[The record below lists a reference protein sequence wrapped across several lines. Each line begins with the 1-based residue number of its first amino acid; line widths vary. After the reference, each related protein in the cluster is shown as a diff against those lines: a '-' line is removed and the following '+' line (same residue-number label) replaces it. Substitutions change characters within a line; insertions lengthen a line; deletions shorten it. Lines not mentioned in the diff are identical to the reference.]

1 MTDAQTHAEAH
12 HGPDVKSYLVIFGAL
27 SVFTA
32 ISFVVN
38 EFVRHDTISATT
50 GMLLILGV
58 AVVKA
63 VLVGM
68 YFMHLKYDWA
78 KLYFMIIP
86 CFILATMFIVVLL
99 PDIVLA
105 WHHDP
110 EHQSGNQP
118 VGSASKH

>member
-68 YFMHLKYDWA
+68 YFMHLKYDWS
-78 KLYFMIIP
+78 KLYCIVIPVSVMAVMMMI
-86 CFILATMFIVVLL
+86 VLL
-99 PDIVLA
+99 PDQVFF
-105 WHHDP
+105 W
-110 EHQSGNQP
+110 SGE
-118 VGSASKH
+118 

>member
-50 GMLLILGV
+50 GMLLILGYV
-58 AVVKA
+58 ASIVA
-63 VLVGM
+63 SHVL
-68 YFMHLKYDWA
+68 
-78 KLYFMIIP
+78 
-86 CFILATMFIVVLL
+86 
-99 PDIVLA
+99 
-105 WHHDP
+105 HHMP
-110 EHQSGNQP
+110 FYLR
-118 VGSASKH
+118 